1 MLSREGRTSRGKDV
15 AAERQKPEAERE
27 GEWQDKPLSS
37 SVRRYHILKMAY
49 SYFYKDAF
57 EYTAI

>member
-27 GEWQDKPLSS
+27 GEWQHKPLSS
-37 SVRRYHILKMAY
+37 SVRR
-49 SYFYKDAF
+49 
-57 EYTAI
+57 